1 MSNSRWPFV
10 LLIIFSALGHSKPTA
25 LFEPTYQASSL
36 RDPFAKEKPH
46 QRESEPVKP
55 PLIEKEELPVLVQE
69 ILEVNYASAENIAQ
83 LLNRDAR
90 HSLLSEYGS
99 ISFDERTN
107 ILIIKDKPE
116 VLTMIKNVVSQID
129 IPVKQVQIEARI
141 AIINQGNI
149 EELGV
154 RWGVNSKSKHLTIGG
169 STEGNYQGLF
179 NEQEDINLED
189 FLNVSLG
196 SGSPNASS
204 IAFQVATLGTSAL
217 LDLELSALQAESKA
231 EVISSPSLLTLNK
244 KPAYI
249 EQGTEIPYLEATE
262 SGAATVKFRKAV
274 LSLEV
279 TPQIT
284 PDNTLILDLLVT
296 QDRPGQIVKMGNGE
310 TVAIDT
316 QRIATQVLVKD
327 GETVVLG
334 GIFQHT
340 MMHSVDKVPLLSEI
354 PMLGGL
360 FRRSYDNQEKR
371 ELLIFVTPKILSI

>member
-1 MSNSRWPFV
+1 MNNSVKLFLWFIV
-10 LLIIFSALGHSKPTA
+10 LSMAGQNGQVA
-25 LFEPTYQASSL
+25 AFEPQPQTDSL
-36 RDPFAKEKPH
+36 RDPFAADKK
-46 QRESEPVKP
+46 REIKR
-55 PLIEKEELPVLVQE
+55 LPVTEASESLPALSQE
-69 ILEVNYASAENIAQ
+69 IITVKYAVAENVAQ
-83 LLNRDAR
+83 LVNRDAT

-99 ISFDERTN
+99 ISFDARTN
-107 ILIIKDKPE
+107 SLIIKDKPE
-116 VLTMIKNVVSQID
+116 TLAMIKEVINQID
-129 IPVKQVQIEARI
+129 IPVKQVQIESRI
-141 AIINQGNI
+141 AIVNQGNI
-149 EELGV
+149 AELGV
-154 RWGVNSKSKHLTIGG
+154 RWGVKSKSKHLTVG
-169 STEGNYQGLF
+169 SSIDGNYQELLNG
-179 NEQEDINLED
+179 EEGANLDD
-189 FLNVSLG
+189 FLNISLG

-204 IAFQVATLGTSAL
+204 IAFQVATLGSSAL

-231 EVISSPSLLTLNK
+231 EVISSPSLLTTNK

-262 SGAATVKFRKAV
+262 SGTATVKFRKAV

-327 GETVVLG
+327 GETVALG

-340 MMHSVDKVPLLSEI
+340 MIRSVDKVPLLSDI
-354 PMLGGL
+354 PLVGGL
-360 FRRSYDNQEKR
+360 FKRSYDNEEKR
-371 ELLIFVTPKILSI
+371 ELLIFVTPKVL

>member
-1 MSNSRWPFV
+1 MNNNMWLF
-10 LLIIFSALGHSKPTA
+10 LLLFSFCVTGQSEVTA
-25 LFEPTYQASSL
+25 FEQKHKMSSL
-36 RDPFAKEKPH
+36 RDPFVKGEEREIDLQPITDTEKS
-46 QRESEPVKP
+46 ES
-55 PLIEKEELPVLVQE
+55 LPVLSQE
-69 ILEVNYASAENIAQ
+69 MIKVKYAVAENVAQ
-83 LLNRDAR
+83 LLDRDSR

-99 ISFDERTN
+99 LSFDERTN
-107 ILIIKDKPE
+107 SLIIKDKPE
-116 VLTMIKNVVSQID
+116 TLAILKEVINQID
-129 IPVKQVQIEARI
+129 IPVKQVQIESRI

-154 RWGVNSKSKHLTIGG
+154 RWGVNSRSKHLTVGG
-169 STEGNYQGLF
+169 TIDGNYQELLNGD
-179 NEQEDINLED
+179 EETNLED
-189 FLNVSLG
+189 FLNISLG

-204 IAFQVATLGTSAL
+204 IAFQIATLGSSAL

-231 EVISSPSLLTLNK
+231 EVISSPSLLTTNK

-262 SGAATVKFRKAV
+262 NGAATVKFRKAV

-340 MMHSVDKVPLLSEI
+340 MIRSVDKVPLLSSI
-354 PMLGGL
+354 PLVGGL

-371 ELLIFVTPKILSI
+371 ELLIFVTPKVLEH